1 MLHISGI
8 AITHFLNYA
17 TTVKLS
23 IAKENG
29 MNISQLLALVFVG
42 STGTQSIKDIRKK
55 LAIPGSSTTFTIDSL
70 EKKKLIKRQRSKT
83 DRREWLI
90 SLTAKGERLYSQVI
104 EAENS
109 AISSNLENLSESDKE
124 SFLKLSQEI
133 MHFGN

>member
-1 MLHISGI
+1 MQQHLHEQ
-8 AITHFLNYA
+8 
-17 TTVKLS
+17 TVVRAVIQKL
-23 IAKENG
+23 ADDQG
-29 MNISQLLALVFVG
+29 PALGFVG
-42 STGTQSIKDIRKK
+42 STCTQSIKDIRKK